1 MRYIISGKGWPVG
14 QHFLENGTEINTNTG
29 DVRSDATLTFTQLVD
44 GRIPPSTIIPLDAEA
59 VAMLKQHY
67 GINRPIPEEYR
78 KPAIKEKV

>member
-1 MRYIISGKGWPVG
+1 MHYIISGGPWPCG
-14 QHFLENGTEINTNTG
+14 QHLIPGGAEINTNTG